1 MHKTAKIDF
10 FTVEI
15 ADSIDL
21 ETILRMVHQKPS
33 DSQKR
38 NVEINDD
45 WIRLARG
52 NLTDDGYLGDMMRIS
67 MAPAGFRANLAG
79 DITAVSLSKD
89 EGMAE
94 CSAFY
99 YDFETSILAL
109 QRNSK
114 AVSSRMLSSYF
125 KQIGDVEGGKEG
137 IFEVHVM
144 KDKDHLSDAQVSVW
158 IGDKDG
164 KELEERSAGEWRADE
179 DCFDCHVRVP
189 KDMPEGTKLFV
200 LIRKGDLE
208 IKDSFELGHDE

>member
-1 MHKTAKIDF
+1 MKKLLVTMLI
-10 FTVEI
+10 TVSCLAI
-15 ADSIDL
+15 AACGGGGENGTHNEGNHAEDGHDHDGHDHGDAHDGEQHDL
-21 ETILRMVHQKPS
+21 GHRMK
-33 DSQKR
+33 
-38 NVEINDD
+38 
-45 WIRLARG
+45 
-52 NLTDDGYLGDMMRIS
+52 DGIHYGV
-67 MAPAGFRANLAG
+67 
-79 DITAVSLSKD
+79 T
-89 EGMAE
+89 
-94 CSAFY
+94 
-99 YDFETSILAL
+99 
-109 QRNSK
+109 
-114 AVSSRMLSSYF
+114 
-125 KQIGDVEGGKEG
+125 QIGDVEGGKEG